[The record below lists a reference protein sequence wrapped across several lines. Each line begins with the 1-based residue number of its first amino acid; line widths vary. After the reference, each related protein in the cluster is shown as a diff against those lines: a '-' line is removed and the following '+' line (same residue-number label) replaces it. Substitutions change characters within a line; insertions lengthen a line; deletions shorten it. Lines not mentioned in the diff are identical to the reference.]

1 MKRLMSE
8 NRFPLSGSC
17 SLRLDAGVADDLGPG
32 RDLGLDTRAHLVR
45 CAEQRLIALQAE
57 LPDHVGRL
65 HRLADL
71 RIETRNHG
79 SWRAGWRRQSI
90 PARDLETRDAAF

>member
-8 NRFPLSGSC
+8 KRFPPSGSC
-17 SLRLDAGVADDLGPG
+17 SLRLDTGIADDLGPG
-32 RDLGLDTRAHLVR
+32 RDLGLDARALLIR

-57 LPDHVGRL
+57 LRDHIGRL

-71 RIETRNHG
+71 RIEPRDHG
-79 SWRAGWRRQSI
+79 IWRAGWRRQSI
-90 PARDLETRDAAF
+90 PARDLEPW